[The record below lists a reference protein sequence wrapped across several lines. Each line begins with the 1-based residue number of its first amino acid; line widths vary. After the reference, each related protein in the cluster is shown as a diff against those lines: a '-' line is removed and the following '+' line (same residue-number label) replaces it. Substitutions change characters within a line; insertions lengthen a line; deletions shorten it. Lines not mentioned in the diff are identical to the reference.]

1 MKTFR
6 QFSNHVVTALVCGL
20 TAAAVLLLAFVLF
33 FIVKEALPLF
43 DTVGVSDFLL
53 GQKWMPVDYTGVT
66 SFGIFNFIAA
76 TAYVSLTG
84 LVLAA
89 GIGLGTAM
97 FLAFQATP
105 RMRTVMYPLIDLLAG
120 IPSVIYGFIG
130 LSVLVK
136 LFLKAGVHTG
146 SCVLAAGILLAV
158 MLLPYLVSSCCDT
171 MLKERKKYLEASAA
185 LGVSDWYAAATM
197 ILPAAMPNML
207 ISMVL
212 AVGRAM
218 GETMA
223 VMMVMGNANLF
234 PKEREHRIGH
244 CPGNGNR
251 SIRKSSLPCAVRG
264 RYGTGGTFDDDQSGN
279 SYGAKIFDGRKC
291 SMRWI
296 GTLTRFWAWLSTALV
311 GLIILFLF
319 SYVFEHGAGNISLE
333 FLTQSPKG
341 MVLGSEGGISG
352 LPSIVL
358 GLFSYTVLVRDLGL
372 GRCILS
378 ASAALAIMILPFI
391 EVRAEKAFREVPES
405 VVQSACALGCS
416 KAYTIRKVVFP
427 ACRGELVSGMILG
440 GCYAMGATAPVMFT
454 GAVAYATVP
463 HSLLAPAMS
472 LPLHLYLLLS
482 QGATSMPAVY
492 GTAFVMMVLILVGN
506 MVAAAYAEHCR
517 RQWNG

>member
-1 MKTFR
+1 
-6 QFSNHVVTALVCGL
+6 
-20 TAAAVLLLAFVLF
+20 
-33 FIVKEALPLF
+33 
-43 DTVGVSDFLL
+43 
-53 GQKWMPVDYTGVT
+53 
-66 SFGIFNFIAA
+66 
-76 TAYVSLTG
+76 
-84 LVLAA
+84 
-89 GIGLGTAM
+89 
-97 FLAFQATP
+97 
-105 RMRTVMYPLIDLLAG
+105 
-120 IPSVIYGFIG
+120 
-130 LSVLVK
+130 
-136 LFLKAGVHTG
+136 
-146 SCVLAAGILLAV
+146 
-158 MLLPYLVSSCCDT
+158 
-171 MLKERKKYLEASAA
+171 
-185 LGVSDWYAAATM
+185 
-197 ILPAAMPNML
+197 
-207 ISMVL
+207 
-212 AVGRAM
+212 
-218 GETMA
+218 
-223 VMMVMGNANLF
+223 
-234 PKEREHRIGH
+234 
-244 CPGNGNR
+244 
-251 SIRKSSLPCAVRG
+251 
-264 RYGTGGTFDDDQSGN
+264 
-279 SYGAKIFDGRKC
+279 
-291 SMRWI
+291 MRWI

-319 SYVFEHGAGNISLE
+319 GYVFEHGAGNISLE